1 MTVRPLHPE
10 VHGLLAEVL
19 GLTDDVEGM
28 KRSVQM
34 SVALF
39 ERPGNRAGVSSKATA
54 SVVHKL
60 ATTYLGVLTSIR
72 IFIISIITYYHDYSI
87 LLLLLL
93 FFQFIIFII
102 IVIVSSYSPSYFI
115 NNHYNNRKGCTRM
128 RFQY

>member
-39 ERPGNRAGVSSKATA
+39 ERPENRAGVSSKATA
-54 SVVHKL
+54 SVIHKL

-72 IFIISIITYYHDYSI
+72 IYIKYHDYSI
-87 LLLLLL
+87 FLLFLPVLLL
-93 FFQFIIFII
+93 IICII
-102 IVIVSSYSPSYFI
+102 IVITFSLSLNLY
-115 NNHYNNRKGCTRM
+115 
-128 RFQY
+128 